1 MSLALGQL
9 QVLKIIC
16 IQRFFFS
23 IEKLA
28 SIQMKQ
34 KSHFLKLENEE
45 EKKQFK
51 FFLLLFF
58 CDIRKK
64 GLVELGTWVNKSQ
77 DSHECIYLP
86 LHITYTFI

>member
-1 MSLALGQL
+1 MSLALGQP
-9 QVLKIIC
+9 QVLKIEC

-58 CDIRKK
+58 GDIRKK